1 MQALLASL
9 LMATVENAEAAE
21 NYLIFTCVHPD
32 TVNKVSVENQAGSS
46 STYFLKVGCR
56 TNATPP
62 VEIQS
67 NYLAVDEKIVLS
79 CERGC
84 FKETIALEDIILR
97 PNRTERTCE
106 GEEKT
111 CLLPVSEIMVARHR
125 F

>member
-1 MQALLASL
+1 MV
-9 LMATVENAEAAE
+9 TVESAAAAAE
-21 NYLIFTCVHPD
+21 NYLLFTCVHPD
-32 TVNKVSVENQAGSS
+32 TVDKVSVENHAAAAGSS
-46 STYFLKVGCR
+46 SSSVTYFLKVGCR

-67 NYLAVDEKIVLS
+67 TDFNYPAVDERIELS

-106 GEEKT
+106 GEEET
-111 CLLPVSEIMVARHR
+111 CLLPVSEIHI